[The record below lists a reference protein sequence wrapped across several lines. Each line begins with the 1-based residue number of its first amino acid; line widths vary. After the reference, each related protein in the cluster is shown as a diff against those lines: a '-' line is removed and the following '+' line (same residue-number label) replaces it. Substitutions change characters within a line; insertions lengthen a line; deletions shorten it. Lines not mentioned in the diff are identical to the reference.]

1 MPSGLFAA
9 RIRPAGSGG
18 RRHTEFVS
26 LGECGGA
33 VVAGSPMSA
42 VDPGAPQ
49 HLARP
54 RASKTIGSG
63 KEAAGAGMG
72 AGRAGASAAVP
83 AAGAGALWPLCPR
96 CGAERGRAAGAQAE
110 PSRADCGMPEALC
123 GAGVPRCAGAEPAEP
138 RYLWA
143 AAVRG
148 ACSGSSPLVLPA
160 AAAGRSPGAELH
172 LSVRALLSLLLE
184 RPCICDG
191 AYGVCKA
198 A

>member
-1 MPSGLFAA
+1 MLGRGRPAPVVPSGLFAA

-123 GAGVPRCAGAEPAEP
+123 GAGGCPG
-138 RYLWA
+138 
-143 AAVRG
+143 VR
-148 ACSGSSPLVLPA
+148 
-160 AAAGRSPGAELH
+160 GRSP
-172 LSVRALLSLLLE
+172 LSRGTCGLLLFAA
-184 RPCICDG
+184 RAAG
-191 AYGVCKA
+191 APRWSCLPPPREGHRGQNFT
-198 A
+198 